1 MRRSLFIII
10 GKIMAEEGAPRLTLE
25 CFRGIII
32 RLCLDIGNM
41 SSDEEF
47 WPLASNFFAGIL
59 TDFKEKL
66 CRPGGE
72 RPVDWAY

>member
-32 RLCLDIGNM
+32 RLCLDIVNKPNRRA
-41 SSDEEF
+41 F
-47 WPLASNFFAGIL
+47 RPLDGTIF
-59 TDFKEKL
+59 
-66 CRPGGE
+66 P
-72 RPVDWAY
+72 

>member
-32 RLCLDIGNM
+32 RICFGIWRDIYDGF
-41 SSDEEF
+41 SGPAF
-47 WPLASNFFAGIL
+47 GTGP
-59 TDFKEKL
+59 
-66 CRPGGE
+66 
-72 RPVDWAY
+72 